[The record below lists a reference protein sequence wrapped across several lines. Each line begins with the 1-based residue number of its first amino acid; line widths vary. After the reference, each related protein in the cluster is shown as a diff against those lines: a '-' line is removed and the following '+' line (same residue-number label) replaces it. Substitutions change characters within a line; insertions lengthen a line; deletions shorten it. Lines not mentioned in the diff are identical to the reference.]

1 MVHETGPVEGG
12 CLCGTVRYR
21 IAGKPVLT
29 EFCHCESCRRASG
42 APIMAWAGFRRS
54 DFALV
59 TGEPS
64 RFLSS
69 EGVGRSFCGQC
80 GTTLTYDNARF
91 PDDIYIAIGS
101 LDAPESMPPE
111 RHIHVGERLSW
122 LELADSLP
130 HNQHFLADES

>member
-1 MVHETGPVEGG
+1 MAPGPEPVEGG
-12 CLCGTVRYR
+12 CLCGAVRYR
-21 IAGKPVLT
+21 IAGAPIMT

-42 APIMAWAGFRRS
+42 APVMAWAGVRRA

-59 TGEPS
+59 AGEPA

-69 EGVGRSFCGQC
+69 DGVGRTFCGRC

-91 PDDIYIAIGS
+91 PDDIYVAIGS

-111 RHIHVGERLSW
+111 RHVHDRERLSW
-122 LELADSLP
+122 LDLGDALP
-130 HNQHFLADES
+130 RHRRFLADES